1 VTPVATCGEM
11 DNGQTDMTKL
21 HGYTMHQ

>member
-1 VTPVATCGEM
+1 MIKTVRV
-11 DNGQTDMTKL
+11 KL